1 MTTIRPATAAD
12 TDRLVAMSLRFQA
25 TTKYA
30 QHLRATPETVAALIA
45 TLLASADATILVVE
59 QAGELVGM
67 LAAAI
72 YVQPMS
78 LERIGSEIVWWM
90 EPEARGG
97 RAALRLLRTAE
108 AWAQERG
115 ATVFQ
120 MMAPSPEVS
129 AFYERLGYA
138 EIETHHQR
146 RLVLTVHTSGGR
158 DDSV

>member
-30 QHLRATPETVAALIA
+30 QHLRATPETVASLIA
-45 TLLASADATILVVE
+45 ALLANADAIILVVE
-59 QAGELVGM
+59 RAETLVGM

-78 LERIGSEIVWWM
+78 LERVGSEIVWWM

-108 AWAQERG
+108 AWAGARG

-120 MMAPSPEVS
+120 MMAPTADVG
-129 AFYERLGYA
+129 AFYEALDYTP
-138 EIETHHQR
+138 IETHYQR
-146 RLVLTVHTSGGR
+146 RLA
-158 DDSV
+158 